1 MTDGGSQSP
10 VALPSPPRAAASA
23 AAPEPAAEA
32 ASQPTASQMA
42 LAKAAIDRASGSG
55 GSLEQLEVVEKW
67 LALGEYARLEE
78 YTAGGPIA

>member
-23 AAPEPAAEA
+23 AAPEPA

-67 LALGEYARLEE
+67 LALGEYARLEQ

>member
-23 AAPEPAAEA
+23 AAPEPA

-67 LALGEYARLEE
+67 LALGSMRGLNS
-78 YTAGGPIA
+78 TRRGVQ